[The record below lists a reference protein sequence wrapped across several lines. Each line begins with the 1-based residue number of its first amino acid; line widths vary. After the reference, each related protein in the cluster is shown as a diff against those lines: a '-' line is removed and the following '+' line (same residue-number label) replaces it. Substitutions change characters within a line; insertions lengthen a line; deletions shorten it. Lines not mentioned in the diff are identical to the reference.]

1 VLVTLTEADRP
12 RLEPLLAAAPLDT
25 LFVATRIDRFGLDAN
40 KLGCPVIGVIR
51 GGQLV
56 AAVHAGA
63 NLAPIG
69 DPSAFGEVIE
79 NLGQRVRTQSILG
92 PAHLVLP
99 LYNGLVQRWGTSWA
113 QARELRAHQP
123 LMCHRA
129 GTPLPVT
136 PDPRVREVMPS
147 DLDVYYMAA
156 TRMYTEEVGNS
167 PFDVSDSYRQYVRF
181 LVTNGRAFGAFD
193 SDRVWYKTDVGGA
206 YGGVCQVQGVWL
218 DPALRGHGM
227 AESLMAAVLR
237 LVSQRWPVVSLYVND
252 YNVRARRVYD
262 RLGLEVVGEY
272 ATVLY

>member
-1 VLVTLTEADRP
+1 MLVTLTDADRP

-25 LFVATRIDRFGLDAN
+25 LFVATRIDRFGLDAT
-40 KLGCPVIGVIR
+40 KLGCPVIGVVQ

-63 NLAPIG
+63 NLAPVG
-69 DPSAFGEVIE
+69 DPSAFGEVVE
-79 NLGQRVRTQSILG
+79 QLGQRVRTQSILG
-92 PAHLVLP
+92 PARLVMP

-123 LMCHRA
+123 VMVYRA
-129 GTPLPVT
+129 GDPLPVV
-136 PDPRVREVMPS
+136 PDPRLREVLPT
-147 DLDVYYMAA
+147 DLDIYYAAA
-156 TRMYTEEVGNS
+156 TRMYMEEVGNS
-167 PFDVSDSYRQYVRF
+167 PFDASDSYRQYVRY

-193 SDRVWYKTDVGGA
+193 GNRVWYKTDVGAA

-218 DPALRGHGM
+218 DPALRGRGLS
-227 AESLMAAVLR
+227 EPLMAAALQ
-237 LVSQRWPVVSLYVND
+237 LVAKRWPVVSLYVND

-262 RLGLEVVGEY
+262 KLGLEVVGEF